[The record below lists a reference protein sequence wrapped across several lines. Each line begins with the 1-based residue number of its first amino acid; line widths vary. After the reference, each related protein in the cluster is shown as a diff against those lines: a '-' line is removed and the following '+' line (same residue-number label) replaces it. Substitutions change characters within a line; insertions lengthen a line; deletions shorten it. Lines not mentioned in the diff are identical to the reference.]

1 LIENSTQCSIEAKDT
16 CDTFVQTMLD
26 MNNFNSDN
34 SIDKECN
41 ASLSARIS
49 DANESIPKIIKPKR
63 RDLIIQTDDS
73 YLKIARRLDQIR
85 TNRTESLHICMAKP
99 LKKRESGSRYVN
111 K

>member
-1 LIENSTQCSIEAKDT
+1 
-16 CDTFVQTMLD
+16 MLD

-41 ASLSARIS
+41 ASKASLSGRMN
-49 DANESIPKIIKPKR
+49 DANDCTPKLIKPKR
-63 RDLIIQTDDS
+63 RDLTIQTDDS

-99 LKKRESGSRYVN
+99 LKKRESGSSSKQRIEKSDERRAYQQESS
-111 K
+111 KK